1 MNWKQADLKKRVEL
15 KRDVNVIRNNYT
27 GNKSASKKRK
37 PSFYPEDLYSCGC
50 TLAFVLFNL
59 LVGGWSVN
67 FLLAVL
73 GISIPFVGDMI
84 IGMFIAQISVPVA
97 LVILILRAF
106 GVAI

>member
-1 MNWKQADLKKRVEL
+1 MKLKRVEL
-15 KRDVNVIRNNYT
+15 KGHT
-27 GNKSASKKRK
+27 GNKSVSKKRK

-50 TLAFVLFNL
+50 TLASVLFNLSGGCILAFVLFNL

-67 FLLAVL
+67 FLLGVL
-73 GISIPFVGDMI
+73 LIEIPFVGDMI